1 MFRGNSSVA
10 REQIRRNIA
19 NYMGEVGRVVQAAVS
34 RKRPKQREK
43 WVPKPK
49 GPRRG
54 SGRTRSAAREEA
66 VRPLLQIVELI
77 QTRGDLLEPWTLSA
91 YAAQWNRTC
100 RDAAVAWRTEATE
113 MKLVGMPGQGDIQAG
128 RIAIGPCLSFDVFQ
142 SLARNCQQLRVLEL
156 NLTEEPEN
164 GDDSALVALVR
175 RCPLRRIWIRCPHP
189 SKALL
194 EAFVYIADTLQE
206 LHFPMY
212 VAEQVATLQPIARW
226 CTNLQVLHIGNQC
239 SAADDAVVRALA
251 RNPCPLRAL
260 NIDRTEV
267 QDAAAAACVPACV
280 EINQCVRCTR

>member
-1 MFRGNSSVA
+1 MSTGSKSGA
-10 REQIRRNIA
+10 TSQIIW
-19 NYMGEVGRVVQAAVS
+19 EKWAVS
-34 RKRPKQREK
+34 RKRPCRAS
-43 WVPKPK
+43 
-49 GPRRG
+49 GRSSGRSGSRSRRPRRG
-54 SGRTRSAAREEA
+54 TGRTRSAAREEA
-66 VRPLLQIVELI
+66 VRPLLQIVELL

-91 YAAQWNRTC
+91 YVAQWNRTC

-226 CTNLQVLHIGNQC
+226 CTNLQVLNIGNQC
-239 SAADDAVVRALA
+239 SAADDAVIKALA
-251 RNPCPLRAL
+251 RPVAAR
-260 NIDRTEV
+260 DRTRSKTPPP
-267 QDAAAAACVPACV
+267 AA
-280 EINQCVRCTR
+280 R